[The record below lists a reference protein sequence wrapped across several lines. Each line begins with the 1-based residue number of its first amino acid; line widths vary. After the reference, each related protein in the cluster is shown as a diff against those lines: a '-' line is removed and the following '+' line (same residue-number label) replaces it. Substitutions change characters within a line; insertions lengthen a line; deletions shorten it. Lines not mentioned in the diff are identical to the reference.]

1 MTNSSVFHEILPCAE
16 SDGFYNICDCAES
29 EGPIPG
35 RIISTISTRI
45 FSEED
50 LLMWVETFEEKSFVT
65 WRNNLTNPNVGTRT
79 VFDVIYTL

>member
-1 MTNSSVFHEILPCAE
+1 MTNSSVFQEILLCAE
-16 SDGFYNICDCAES
+16 SDGFYNICNCAES

-50 LLMWVETFEEKSFVT
+50 LLMWVETFEEKSF
-65 WRNNLTNPNVGTRT
+65 LSCGGT
-79 VFDVIYTL
+79 I